1 MSSAKLKLGIVLPP
15 MPTVPSWSPRDYLH
29 VVGMLRFMS
38 FSKPAELAHTFLYSL
53 LVSVSVSMAL
63 STVIVIYALT
73 ARVAGAPQM
82 ISKPVSSIFPV
93 LHCLWDVPNFRP
105 VHFLMLSSHL
115 LLCLPCLLSPF
126 TVPCKIVL
134 TRPNEREKCPYH
146 CNLCLFTMVRRSSCD
161 SIACWVLSRTSSLE
175 AWSLYEIRSSLW

>member
-1 MSSAKLKLGIVLPP
+1 MSRRSTNFASFSSSSAKPSMSSAKWNMVIVLPP
-15 MPTVPSWSPRDYLH
+15 MLTVPSWSPRDYLH

-115 LLCLPCLLSPF
+115 LLCLPCLLPPF
-126 TVPCKIVL
+126 TVPCKMVL
-134 TRPNEREKCPYH
+134 ARPDERE
-146 CNLCLFTMVRRSSCD
+146 T
-161 SIACWVLSRTSSLE
+161 
-175 AWSLYEIRSSLW
+175 